1 VIAGTLVGLSTITLV
16 AVGALMDGVL
26 GSFVAG
32 WGVIVGLVGVDVMT
46 AHRELGA
53 HELPAAMLRRRRY
66 AKQRRDSRRA
76 AAVCIDQPD
85 RGPKHGPVTTGGR
98 CAACWEK
105 SR

>member
-1 VIAGTLVGLSTITLV
+1 MIIGTIVGCSSIVLIV
-16 AVGALMDGVL
+16 VGALMDGVL
-26 GSFVAG
+26 GPFYAM
-32 WGVIVGLVGVDVMT
+32 WGLLIAVIGVDIMSVRRDLE
-46 AHRELGA
+46 AR
-53 HELPAAMLRRRRY
+53 ELPAAMLRRRGY
-66 AKQRRDSRRA
+66 AKTRRDSRRA